1 MNLYN
6 INTGKEKP
14 LNPNAVPPYKG
25 MSWDRPA
32 DRARFVEAG
41 YRAIEFPNPPPQGAV
56 CEPPVYTPKVGS
68 DDTVIK
74 SVAWITPE
82 EAEALRIAKL
92 AQDYGQKVGALV
104 QWLDVFGLEMPITM
118 DEVAPVAYQQIKADP
133 TKSADSQM
141 LTLTYEELREV
152 MTDDDIYAVSKVI
165 GVAE

>member
-1 MNLYN
+1 MNLYH
-6 INTGKEKP
+6 IPTDREAP

-32 DRARFVEAG
+32 DRARFVGAG

-92 AQDYGQKVGALV
+92 AQDYGQLVGAFAQYLA
-104 QWLDVFGLEMPITM
+104 VFGLAMPITEAAAE
-118 DEVAPVAYQQIKADP
+118 DAVYSGTEADGKKDP
-133 TKSADSQM
+133 DAMRLMNLYGKLSKSLSDA
-141 LTLTYEELREV
+141 
-152 MTDDDIYAVSKVI
+152 DIYAVSKVI
-165 GVAE
+165 GVAV